1 MNESVSRLIEAE
13 RRIARSESE
22 LRNLSTKLAGVRQDL
37 RNRSQSPI
45 NQIRTVTG
53 GGGDGMHRFAV
64 EYEAWVEWDTVPTL
78 KTGASSN
85 PTADV
90 TSLATAVSSLEEGFT
105 LDIDTLNDSSS
116 FYWHDHAKASMI
128 AGVDY
133 RFESADSVPW
143 SAFTRFAK
151 WDTSG
156 FIADPKITGSG
167 PAIDETSYG
176 SESSSSSV
184 YRLLLNWNR
193 RNGIGTVIGTD
204 TLTARRTLSSE
215 DEFGYGPTYGDSG
228 TWSFEME
235 CPATTYHN
243 AGSGTIFLRWG
254 TTVPSIVSGGTP
266 DSLPTDIIDGGGP
279 GSLPTDIIDGGTI

>member
-37 RNRSQSPI
+37 RNRSQNPI

-53 GGGDGMHRFAV
+53 GGGGGMHRFATQ
-64 EYEAWVEWDTVPTL
+64 YEIWVEWDTVPTL

-90 TSLATAVSSLEEGFT
+90 TSLAEAVSDMEVGYLLSVDNISSYSSLWHYDPLSSALFQQAAYEFADFNWST
-105 LDIDTLNDSSS
+105 LWSLVKWDGGNFLIDSAPNYLGTDIDEYSLSPISDS
-116 FYWHDHAKASMI
+116 
-128 AGVDY
+128 
-133 RFESADSVPW
+133 RFNLSV
-143 SAFTRFAK
+143 T
-151 WDTSG
+151 
-156 FIADPKITGSG
+156 
-167 PAIDETSYG
+167 
-176 SESSSSSV
+176 
-184 YRLLLNWNR
+184 WNR
-193 RNGIGTVIGTD
+193 RNGIGTIIGSD
-204 TLTARRTLSSE
+204 TLVAMRTSLSE
-215 DEFGYGPTYGDSG
+215 DEHTFGPTYGDSG
-228 TWSFEME
+228 EWSFAMACAE
-235 CPATTYHN
+235 TTRHN

-254 TTVPSIVSGGTP
+254 TSVPSIVSGGTP